1 MFDDIVRV
9 NQHIVRMEK
18 ANFTKEIPFFA
29 SRYLQELLPV

>member
-1 MFDDIVRV
+1 MFDDTVKV
-9 NQHIVRMEK
+9 NQNTVRMGK